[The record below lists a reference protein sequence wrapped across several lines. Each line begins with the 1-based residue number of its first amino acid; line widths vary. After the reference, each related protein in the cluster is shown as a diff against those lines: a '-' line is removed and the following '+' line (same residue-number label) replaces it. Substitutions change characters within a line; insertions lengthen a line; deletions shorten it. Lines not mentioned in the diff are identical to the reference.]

1 MGIMTLTHEQVAHF
15 RQVGYFRIDNVIED
29 ELVDDLLSC
38 VAGECLHLDSNV
50 TAISSTKQYRM
61 YEQHTPSMS
70 RLVAHPD
77 VIAAVSSI
85 LGPNVVFV
93 TNRHNQSAMN
103 QANDAD
109 PRLHRDTLHWSR
121 NVITVIA
128 YLSDTNEQNGCTR
141 VIPGSHHLPLV
152 GVPQESGGGTW
163 MEAHREFAGL
173 LDQAVPVPVRKG
185 GILIFDGLLFHSAG
199 VNRTQLPRPAV
210 VLGYRSVDEL
220 DADPDPSTQILV
232 AGRRIYRG
240 NDRPADTFRTFPDRG
255 SSAPAAAS

>member
-1 MGIMTLTHEQVAHF
+1 MTLTHEQVAHF

-29 ELVDDLLSC
+29 ELVDELLTC
-38 VAGECLHLDSNV
+38 VAGECPHLNSKV
-50 TAISSTKQYRM
+50 TAISATKQYRM
-61 YEQHTPSMS
+61 YEQHNPTMS
-70 RLVAHPD
+70 RLVEHPN
-77 VIAAVSSI
+77 VMAAISSI

-103 QANDAD
+103 YAEEVDT
-109 PRLHRDTLHWSR
+109 RLHRDILHWSR

-128 YLSDTNEQNGCTR
+128 YLSDANEQNGCTH
-141 VIPGSHHLPLV
+141 VIPGSQHLPLV

-163 MEAHREFAGL
+163 MEAHEEFVGL

-199 VNRTQLPRPAV
+199 KNRTQLPRPAV

-220 DADPDPSTQILV
+220 DANPDPSTQIVV
-232 AGRRIYRG
+232 AGRQIYRG
-240 NDRPADTFRTFPDRG
+240 NDRPADTFTIIPDSG